1 MAKTLVTTENILAS
15 IDRESLKHAFLVIC
29 NVASE
34 KQEEGALAGIAS
46 DIHELQTLADKFTD
60 LGNAISDTIKNAEG
74 VYFAKRGEV
83 TDGFKLKNTGYT
95 VSVKDFEGF
104 VAEAE
109 AQGANMGELKHYAA
123 ITAKNAAK
131 WLGLSDDRFEAE
143 YADYIEKK
151 KKADSL
157 VRAW

>member
-29 NVASE
+29 NVAQE
-34 KQEEGALAGIAS
+34 AQEEGALAGIAS
-46 DIHELQTLADKFTD
+46 DVHELQTLADKFTD
-60 LGNAISDTIKNAEG
+60 LGKAISESIKNAEG
-74 VYFAKRGEV
+74 VYYSKHGEV
-83 TDGFKLKNTGYT
+83 TDGFKLKNTGYDT
-95 VSVKDFEGF
+95 SINDVAAF
-104 VAEAE
+104 VFEAE
-109 AQGANMGELKHYAA
+109 RDGANMGELWKYVK
-123 ITAKNAAK
+123 ISPKDAAK

-143 YADYIEKK
+143 YADFIEKK

>member
-29 NVASE
+29 NVAKE
-34 KQEEGALAGIAS
+34 AQEEGALAGIAS
-46 DIHELQTLADKFTD
+46 DVHELQTLADKFTD
-60 LGNAISDTIKNAEG
+60 LGKAISESIKNAEG
-74 VYFAKRGEV
+74 VYYSKHGV
-83 TDGFKLKNTGYT
+83 PTDGFKLKNTGYDT
-95 VSVKDFEGF
+95 SINDVAAF
-104 VAEAE
+104 VFEAE
-109 AQGANMGELKHYAA
+109 RDGANMGELWKYVK
-123 ITAKNAAK
+123 ISPKDAAK

-143 YADYIEKK
+143 YADFIEKK

>member
-29 NVASE
+29 NVAKE
-34 KQEEGALAGIAS
+34 AQEEGALAGIAS
-46 DIHELQTLADKFTD
+46 DVHELQTLADKFTD
-60 LGNAISDTIKNAEG
+60 LGKAISESIKNAEG
-74 VYFAKRGEV
+74 VYYSKHGEV
-83 TDGFKLKNTGYT
+83 TDGFKLKNTGYDT
-95 VSVKDFEGF
+95 SINDVAAF
-104 VAEAE
+104 VFEAE
-109 AQGANMGELKHYAA
+109 RDGANMGELWKYVK
-123 ITAKNAAK
+123 ISPKDAAK

-143 YADYIEKK
+143 YADFIEKK

>member
-29 NVASE
+29 NVAKE
-34 KQEEGALAGIAS
+34 AQEEGALAGIAS
-46 DIHELQTLADKFTD
+46 DVHELQTLADKFTD
-60 LGNAISDTIKNAEG
+60 LGKAISESIKNAEG
-74 VYFAKRGEV
+74 VYYSKHGAI
-83 TDGFKLKNTGYT
+83 TDGFKLKNTGYDT
-95 VSVKDFEGF
+95 SINDVAAF
-104 VAEAE
+104 VFEAE
-109 AQGANMGELKHYAA
+109 RDGANMGELWKYVK
-123 ITAKNAAK
+123 ISPKDAAK

-143 YADYIEKK
+143 YADFIEKK